1 MRRTT
6 LNVILVGL
14 IVLSIMLL
22 SACDSSFTVGVSSG
36 GMNELDE
43 GAQVEQIVIPSDT
56 STVTP
61 SPTLPSRS
69 SGHTPTPTSTPT
81 PTAEPEVLNPFTG
94 LPVQDPNALCNRPLL
109 VSVSNFPITARPQSG
124 LSLASQVWETFIG
137 EGMTRFLVLF
147 YGDYITHLQ
156 EILGNRLAEG
166 YFEIFV
172 IGPIRSARVV
182 FEDIKTLFP
191 RSRLVTAGASSEI
204 ADQLS
209 NQSSIFGSDP
219 DDINSAGIGVED
231 LEPESGC
238 PIDPEI
244 YYTLAFDHIPPPG
257 GSPADFLRIIYNYY
271 NQVGWT
277 YDALRGAYLRSQDK
291 ADGTGE
297 LYPVTDK
304 LTDEQLA
311 FENVVVMWAQHRYAA
326 ETIIEMELVYVWDR
340 KGLLLRDGN
349 LYEVKWSTRS
359 GKFTI
364 HDAEGNPISLKPGS
378 TFFEVVSWQS
388 SWDPE
393 TMEVRYHNPPKP

>member
-1 MRRTT
+1 MKKAN
-6 LNVILVGL
+6 LNAKLVVF

-22 SACDSSFTVGVSSG
+22 SACDSSLLGMVFSG
-36 GMNELDE
+36 EMNEPDE
-43 GAQVEQIVIPSDT
+43 EVQAEGNVIPSDT
-56 STVTP
+56 PTVTP
-61 SPTLPSRS
+61 RPIQPSHS
-69 SGHTPTPTSTPT
+69 SDHTPTPTSTPT

-94 LPVQDPNALCNRPLL
+94 LPVQDPNTLCNRPLL

-147 YGDYITHLQ
+147 YGDYIAHLQ
-156 EILGNRLAEG
+156 EILSNRLAEG
-166 YFEIFV
+166 YFDIFV

-231 LEPESGC
+231 LEEEPGC
-238 PIDPEI
+238 LIDPEI
-244 YYTLAFDHIPPPG
+244 YYTLAFDNMPPPG
-257 GSPADFLRIIYNYY
+257 GVPADSLRILYNYY
-271 NQVGWT
+271 NRVGWT
-277 YDALRGAYLRSQDK
+277 YDPASGAYLRSQDK

-297 LYPVTDK
+297 LYPATDK
-304 LTDEQLA
+304 LTGEQLA

-340 KGLLLRDGN
+340 KGLLLRDGK
-349 LYEVKWSTRS
+349 LYEIKWTTRS

-364 HDAEGNPISLKPGS
+364 HDAEGNPIPLKPGA

-393 TMEVRYHNPPKP
+393 AMEVRYHNPPRP